1 VNVGN
6 LIVRGRPQ
14 VTIWRMRIACW
25 MPKATNTHSKYVKF
39 IASPHKVSTYA
50 HRYYV
55 ICTLTVCRYV
65 GLNYARSKA
74 WVWAAGLVRLRVGIP
89 SVCGCLCVLFF
100 ECCKIDLSVL
110 ADHPTSGYLQ
120 SVSVSECGLGALI
133 ISRSRSTIVC
143 CVVEKCGGIIL
154 EVTLRESSHYVEEQ
168 PALGPVLTRT
178 R

>member
-1 VNVGN
+1 
-6 LIVRGRPQ
+6 
-14 VTIWRMRIACW
+14 M
-25 MPKATNTHSKYVKF
+25 
-39 IASPHKVSTYA
+39 
-50 HRYYV
+50 
-55 ICTLTVCRYV
+55 
-65 GLNYARSKA
+65 
-74 WVWAAGLVRLRVGIP
+74 
-89 SVCGCLCVLFF
+89 CGCLCVVVF
-100 ECCKIDLSVL
+100 ECCKIELSVP
-110 ADHPTSGYLQ
+110 ADHPASGFLQ